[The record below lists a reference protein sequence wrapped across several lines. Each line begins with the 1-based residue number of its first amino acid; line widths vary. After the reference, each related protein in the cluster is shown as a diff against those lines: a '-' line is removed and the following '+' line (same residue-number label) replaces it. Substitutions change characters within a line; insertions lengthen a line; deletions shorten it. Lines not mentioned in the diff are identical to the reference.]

1 MKKFIYL
8 FLLMVCLLPLNAS
21 AHVRH
26 TERKNADIVAD
37 YVYQKADLKGKIDY
51 SVFKKAFIAY
61 NKTRGKKKSLLTI
74 IDYSMPSTEKRF
86 YVIDLKSNKLLYRTY
101 VSHGENSGR
110 LIADDF
116 SNRVNSHK
124 TSLGTFL
131 TEGTYHG
138 GNGYSLK
145 LNGLTRGENDNALK
159 RFIVIHGAK
168 YVSESFIK
176 RNGYLGRSWGC
187 PAIPTYLTKKIIDTI
202 KGGSVI
208 FAYAK

>member
-1 MKKFIYL
+1 MKKVIYL
-8 FLLMVCLLPLNAS
+8 FLLMVCLLPLTAS
-21 AHVRH
+21 AHVLN
-26 TERKNADIVAD
+26 TEHKNTDIVAD

-51 SVFKKAFIAY
+51 NVFKKAFVAY

-74 IDYSMPSTEKRF
+74 IDYSKPSTEKRL
-86 YVIDLKSNKLLYRTY
+86 YVFDLKSNKLLYRTY
-101 VSHGENSGR
+101 VSHGENSG
-110 LIADDF
+110 LLMADEF
-116 SNRVNSHK
+116 SKRVNSHK
-124 TSLGTFL
+124 TYLGTFL
-131 TEGTYHG
+131 TEGTYNG

-168 YVSESFIK
+168 YVSKSFIK

-187 PAIPTYLTKKIIDTI
+187 PAIPTYLTKKIINTI

-208 FAYAK
+208 FAYA

>member
-1 MKKFIYL
+1 
-8 FLLMVCLLPLNAS
+8 MVCLLPLTAS
-21 AHVRH
+21 AHVLN
-26 TERKNADIVAD
+26 TEHKNTDIVAD

-51 SVFKKAFIAY
+51 NVFKKAFVAY

-74 IDYSMPSTEKRF
+74 IDYSKPSTEKRF

-101 VSHGENSGR
+101 VSHGENSG
-110 LIADDF
+110 LLMADEF
-116 SNRVNSHK
+116 SNSVNSHK

-131 TEGTYHG
+131 TEGTYNG

-168 YVSESFIK
+168 YVSKSFIK
-176 RNGYLGRSWGC
+176 GNGYLGRSWGC
-187 PAIPTYLTKKIIDTI
+187 PAIPTYLTKKIINTI

-208 FAYAK
+208 FAYA